1 MRRAPAP
8 QPSYRLI
15 PSCFPPIGLF
25 DTVATAADL
34 EAVMEL
40 AGWTNDRLVE
50 ERLYRLARTEW
61 VFGRTNSSIVMASF
75 LHVAPGGMRFNGSEL
90 GAWYSA
96 AKLTTAIIEV
106 AHHMRREAVAT
117 GIARLAR
124 TFRTYTA
131 RLEGSFVDIS
141 GEKETMA
148 DIYDHTSYA
157 ASQRFGEEMRATG
170 ETGILFDSPRH
181 EGGINPVAFRPS
193 RILEVTQA
201 DHYEITVEASSRRI
215 EARKHFLPELGKLE
229 TNQAAALAG
238 LALMTKQS
246 GKWRDQAFIA
256 SGHANIRRSLQLRD
270 SGSCGQSP
278 EAT

>member
-34 EAVMEL
+34 EAAMEL

-75 LHVAPGGMRFNGSEL
+75 LHVAPSGMRFNGSEL

-124 TFRTYTA
+124 TFRTYMA

-170 ETGILFDSPRH
+170 ENGILFDSLRH
-181 EGGINPVAFRPS
+181 EGGINAVAFRPS
-193 RILEVTQA
+193 QILEVTQA

-215 EARKHFLPELGKLE
+215 EARKLP
-229 TNQAAALAG
+229 A
-238 LALMTKQS
+238 
-246 GKWRDQAFIA
+246 
-256 SGHANIRRSLQLRD
+256 
-270 SGSCGQSP
+270 
-278 EAT
+278 

>member
-141 GEKETMA
+141 GEKRNNGG
-148 DIYDHTSYA
+148 YLRS
-157 ASQRFGEEMRATG
+157 
-170 ETGILFDSPRH
+170 H
-181 EGGINPVAFRPS
+181 ELCRLAAFR
-193 RILEVTQA
+193 
-201 DHYEITVEASSRRI
+201 
-215 EARKHFLPELGKLE
+215 
-229 TNQAAALAG
+229 
-238 LALMTKQS
+238 
-246 GKWRDQAFIA
+246 
-256 SGHANIRRSLQLRD
+256 
-270 SGSCGQSP
+270 
-278 EAT
+278 

>member
-148 DIYDHTSYA
+148 DIYDHTSY
-157 ASQRFGEEMRATG
+157 
-170 ETGILFDSPRH
+170 
-181 EGGINPVAFRPS
+181 
-193 RILEVTQA
+193 
-201 DHYEITVEASSRRI
+201 
-215 EARKHFLPELGKLE
+215 LE

>member
-117 GIARLAR
+117 GIARL
-124 TFRTYTA
+124 
-131 RLEGSFVDIS
+131 EGSFVDIS

-170 ETGILFDSPRH
+170 ETGILFDSLRH
-181 EGGINPVAFRPS
+181 EGGINAVAFRPS

-215 EARKHFLPELGKLE
+215 EARKLP
-229 TNQAAALAG
+229 A
-238 LALMTKQS
+238 
-246 GKWRDQAFIA
+246 
-256 SGHANIRRSLQLRD
+256 
-270 SGSCGQSP
+270 
-278 EAT
+278 